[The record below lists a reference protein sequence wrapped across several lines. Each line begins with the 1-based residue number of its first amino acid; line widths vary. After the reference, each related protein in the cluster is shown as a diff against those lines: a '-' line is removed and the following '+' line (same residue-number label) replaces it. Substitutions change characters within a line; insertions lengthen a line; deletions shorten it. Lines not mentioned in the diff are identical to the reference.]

1 MLVVSEALTWPP
13 GQLVSDGH
21 LMVDSPCS
29 DVEQTLRRSVDRER
43 RVPYF
48 DKCVERWAID
58 GSQQLLS

>member
-29 DVEQTLRRSVDRER
+29 DIEQTLRRSVDRER

-48 DKCVERWAID
+48 DKCVE
-58 GSQQLLS
+58 